1 MHSIYSTCSRLLRR
15 VDILAFIACILI
27 FWTYP
32 QIDLMVSGLFYR
44 PESGFFLGNNSLVLF
59 SYRLFARL
67 QFVVLGLLLLSWM
80 VAKFYKRSQQQGQS
94 RAAIFLFFLLLLGP
108 GLIVNAG
115 LKEHWGRARP
125 REVMEFGGSQQF
137 TPALLPTA
145 QCETNCSF
153 VSGHA
158 ALGFYLIGIAWVSR
172 KRRWL
177 VAGITLGGLVGA
189 GRILQ
194 GGHFLG
200 DVIFSFWV
208 VYFSAVLLDRLC
220 NLPQQAPEPLGE
232 YE

>member
-1 MHSIYSTCSRLLRR
+1 
-15 VDILAFIACILI
+15 
-27 FWTYP
+27 
-32 QIDLMVSGLFYR
+32 
-44 PESGFFLGNNSLVLF
+44 
-59 SYRLFARL
+59 
-67 QFVVLGLLLLSWM
+67 
-80 VAKFYKRSQQQGQS
+80 
-94 RAAIFLFFLLLLGP
+94 
-108 GLIVNAG
+108 VNAG